1 MGERP
6 RWQYWLWLGLTSF
19 GGPGAQIAAMQ
30 SEVVDKRAWLTQEQ
44 FGRALGLCFF
54 LPGPEAQ
61 QMVTWIAWKLDGW
74 RSAIVAALAFILPG
88 LFACG
93 VLGYAYVHYGRLP
106 AVEGALVGVRAVV
119 AGILFVSAWRLAA
132 KSLEGWG
139 QGRASLGAFLGRCC
153 GVPFAAVA
161 AVAVVAGGCGWWG
174 TPAGATESTSPA
186 IRRLWWRLFLG
197 LLPFLVLGLALHF
210 FPGVPAGYARLAGV
224 SAFAVLSSFG
234 GAYAALSL
242 WRTQADGL
250 GWLTSAR
257 FGDALVVG
265 EATPGPLMLA
275 GSFIGFVAG
284 YQGALGGGGGLG
296 CALIGLFIPAVFTFG
311 ISTTLILAAAPLGE
325 VGIASARFR
334 GAMTSVTAAAAGAL
348 AWMGAM
354 LVLGAGARPLPVAL
368 TLVAAIAS
376 QRRWAGVP
384 ALLGVGALVGWA
396 LA

>member
-6 RWQYWLWLGLTSF
+6 RWRYWLWLGLTSF

-30 SEVVDKRAWLTQEQ
+30 AEVVDKRAWLTQEQ

-88 LFACG
+88 LIACG
-93 VLGYAYVHYGRLP
+93 LFGYAYVVYGQLP

-119 AGILFVSAWRLAA
+119 AGIIFVSAWRLAA

-139 QGRASLGAFLGRCC
+139 QGAASLGAFLGLSV

-161 AVAVVAGGCGWWG
+161 VAAGAFGWWG
-174 TPAGATESTSPA
+174 APVDEIPSASVAGLW
-186 IRRLWWRLFLG
+186 RRLVLG
-197 LLPFLVLGLALHF
+197 LLPFLLLGLAMCF
-210 FPGVPAGYARLAGV
+210 VPGVPSGFARLAGV

-242 WRTQADGL
+242 WRTQADAA
-250 GWLTSAR
+250 GWLPAAR

-275 GSFIGFVAG
+275 GSFVGFVAG
-284 YQGALGGGGGLG
+284 YQGSLGGGGGLG
-296 CALIGLFIPAVFTFG
+296 CALVGLLLPAVFTFG
-311 ISTTLILAAAPLGE
+311 ISTTLILATAPLGE
-325 VGIASARFR
+325 VGVASSRFR

-348 AWMGAM
+348 TWMGAM
-354 LVLGAGARPLPVAL
+354 LVLGGGGHPLPAVL
-368 TLVAAIAS
+368 TLAAAVAS
-376 QRRWAGVP
+376 QRKWLGVP
-384 ALLGVGALVGWA
+384 ALLGIGALIGWA
-396 LA
+396 AA

>member
-6 RWQYWLWLGLTSF
+6 RWKYWLWLGLTSF

-30 SEVVDKRAWLTQEQ
+30 SEVVEKRAWLTQEQ

-61 QMVTWIAWKLDGW
+61 QMVTWVAWKLDGW
-74 RSAIVAALAFILPG
+74 RSALVAALAFILPG
-88 LFACG
+88 LIACG
-93 VLGYAYVHYGRLP
+93 LFGYAYVIYGRLP
-106 AVEGALVGVRAVV
+106 AIEGALVGVRAVV

-132 KSLEGWG
+132 KSLEGWR
-139 QGRASLGAFLGRCC
+139 QGVASLGAFLGLCF

-161 AVAVVAGGCGWWG
+161 VVAGASGWWG

-186 IRRLWWRLFLG
+186 MHHLWRRLILG
-197 LLPFLVLGLALHF
+197 LLPFLLLGLALRF
-210 FPGVPAGYARLAGV
+210 VPGVPAGYARLAAV

-242 WRTQADGL
+242 WRTQSDAA
-250 GWLTSAR
+250 GWLATAR

-284 YQGALGGGGGLG
+284 YQGALGGGEGLG
-296 CALIGLFIPAVFTFG
+296 CALVGLLLPAVFTFG
-311 ISTTLILAAAPLGE
+311 ISTTLILATAPLGE
-325 VGIASARFR
+325 VGVASSRFR

-354 LVLGAGARPLPVAL
+354 LVLGAGGRPLPVVL
-368 TLVAAIAS
+368 TFMAVVFS
-376 QRRWAGVP
+376 QQKWLGVP
-384 ALLGVGALVGWA
+384 ALLALGAAAGWA
-396 LA
+396 LS

>member
-6 RWQYWLWLGLTSF
+6 RWKYWLWLGLTSF

-30 SEVVDKRAWLTQEQ
+30 SEVVEKRAWLTQEQ

-61 QMVTWIAWKLDGW
+61 QMVTWVAWKLDGW

-88 LFACG
+88 LIACG
-93 VLGYAYVHYGRLP
+93 LFGYAYVVCGRLP

-119 AGILFVSAWRLAA
+119 AGILFVSAWRLGA

-139 QGRASLGAFLGRCC
+139 QGMASVGAFLGLL
-153 GVPFAAVA
+153 GGIPFAAVA
-161 AVAVVAGGCGWWG
+161 AVAGVFGWCRAPSDAEPVA
-174 TPAGATESTSPA
+174 PIAGLW
-186 IRRLWWRLFLG
+186 RRLILG
-197 LLPFLVLGLALHF
+197 LLPFLLLGLALGF
-210 FPGVPAGYARLAGV
+210 LPGVPAGYARLAGV
-224 SAFAVLSSFG
+224 SAFAALTSFG

-242 WRTQADGL
+242 WRTQSDAA
-250 GWLTSAR
+250 GWLPTAR

-296 CALIGLFIPAVFTFG
+296 CALIGLLIPAVFTFG
-311 ISTTLILAAAPLGE
+311 ISTTLILATAPLGE

-368 TLVAAIAS
+368 TLVAAIVS

-396 LA
+396 LT